1 MIPMAKNFG
10 EPIELEVDG
19 HQVRVTNPE
28 KPYFPAVGIT
38 KLEVV
43 QHYLNCGPG
52 ILRALMN
59 RPTTLER
66 WPGGVVEGAVLS
78 TRADHR
84 GDAFYQK
91 RVPAGAPN

>member
-38 KLEVV
+38 KLEVAS
-43 QHYLNCGPG
+43 
-52 ILRALMN
+52 I
-59 RPTTLER
+59 TST
-66 WPGGVVEGAVLS
+66 AVLGS
-78 TRADHR
+78 
-84 GDAFYQK
+84 FE
-91 RVPAGAPN
+91 PS